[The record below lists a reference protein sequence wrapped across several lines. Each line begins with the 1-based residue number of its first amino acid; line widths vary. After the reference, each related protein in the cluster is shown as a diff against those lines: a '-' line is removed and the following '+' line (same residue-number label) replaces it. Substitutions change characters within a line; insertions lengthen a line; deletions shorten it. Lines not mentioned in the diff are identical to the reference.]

1 MTLLFFILLGAIL
14 KLQQN
19 RDEGT
24 EISQIPIVN
33 ITHQNCPNS
42 MKNNNVILVLSLKE
56 KCYQCLLNVY

>member
-14 KLQQN
+14 NLQQN

-33 ITHQNCPNS
+33 ITHQNCPF
-42 MKNNNVILVLSLKE
+42 
-56 KCYQCLLNVY
+56 YFLNQG